1 MTPEPRAT
9 TEIEWQR
16 QLKKRVRKWMSMR
29 AKLGD
34 RAKVY
39 NLGPMPLPP
48 VSLVEYY
55 TRNKLKD

>member
-16 QLKKRVRKWMSMR
+16 QLKKRVRKWMNMR
-29 AKLGD
+29 ARLGE

-55 TRNKLKD
+55 TRNKRKD

>member
-1 MTPEPRAT
+1 MTPDQRAT

-16 QLKKRVRKWMSMR
+16 QLKKRVRKWVSMR
-29 AKLGD
+29 AKSGE

-48 VSLVEYY
+48 ISLVEYY
-55 TRNKLKD
+55 TRNKRED